1 MRPAKLLLSALP
13 LFISAVALAQPAEK
27 TVTRSVT
34 STLPSGNTVQ
44 RQQTISHAPGHT
56 SLKSTVTGPAG
67 RSVSRSASS
76 SRDNDI
82 SRQIRAITG
91 PGGASAAGQTSQ
103 KVAQAGITRTS
114 LGAIP
119 NTRALAAQIAA
130 CQPSGNASG
139 LSLPPAAS
147 QAAAAQAERIRLPE
161 GVYHER
167 PQALNQALAGDD
179 NAPAQSITR
188 DRKPEFLPG
197 QGAQPGSKLTA
208 ARAAHAA
215 GTGDPTANAVKSS
228 RARAAASAKAA
239 RK

>member
-1 MRPAKLLLSALP
+1 VGAQGLRQVPQDRLLRPRGHVRTARVDDQLRDIIARQPQRFRVPPP
-13 LFISAVALAQPAEK
+13 LHRA
-27 TVTRSVT
+27 RH
-34 STLPSGNTVQ
+34 G
-44 RQQTISHAPGHT
+44 
-56 SLKSTVTGPAG
+56 
-67 RSVSRSASS
+67 SRSA
-76 SRDNDI
+76 RTACDNDI

-179 NAPAQSITR
+179 KAPAQSITR